1 MPGSLERVMTLATR
15 PSESVLEVTTLI
27 APLPAV
33 MVNVTVILLNGLP
46 FSSRISTT
54 NGSANTAPATPS

>member
-1 MPGSLERVMTLATR
+1 MTLATR

-33 MVNVTVILLNGLP
+33 MVKVTVILLNDLP

-54 NGSANTAPATPS
+54 KRVCQHSAGYSLLTIA